1 MANFFEDPDVGERQ
15 EILKMMRFVI
25 PGIFVT
31 ALFIGFAGLPAKA
44 TDNLSVE
51 SKPQPE
57 VGKSVLRETKPLS
70 GTSAADVEV
79 KLPPSEE
86 GKSAPVV
93 TTTPPPVT
101 PEGKV
106 VSGSTN
112 ITKTEDEVEDTG
124 VTPVSPVVQP

>member
-1 MANFFEDPDVGERQ
+1 M
-15 EILKMMRFVI
+15 IRFVSLSI
-25 PGIFVT
+25 LMT
-31 ALFIGFAGLPAKA
+31 AFFIVFAALPAQA

-70 GTSAADVEV
+70 GTSAAEVEV

-93 TTTPPPVT
+93 TTVPPPVT

-112 ITKTEDEVEDTG
+112 ITKTEDEAEDTG
-124 VTPVSPVVQP
+124 VEPIPPVMQPNPQ